1 MPFCAQCG
9 TPIDG
14 RFCSTCGAAAPAQ
27 AAAPPPD
34 AVPPPV
40 PSAVPSAPAPQLPP
54 ALPPP
59 TAQSAPAAVPQ
70 AAAQPAVQGAAP
82 ARKSRALVWGLV
94 GCLGVVVIGVVILVA
109 TGMFLT
115 SKAKQAGFDADLM
128 KKNPALATAKML
140 ATANP
145 DVEVVSVNEDKGT
158 LTVREK
164 ATGKTLTMNL
174 DDLKNGKMVF
184 TDDRGERVTIQSG
197 GEGGRFSVKTKDG
210 TVEGGSTWTPPAW
223 LPAYPGARVQTGANS
238 QSAEEDAGAA
248 YLSTQDSPDAV
259 LVFYEEALKK
269 QGFEAVKQVTAS
281 DGKNE
286 ISSVTA
292 TRDAGGKYV
301 HVVAMPMDGA
311 TTIYVSY
318 TAKK

>member
-1 MPFCAQCG
+1 MSFCAQCG

-14 RFCSTCGAAAPAQ
+14 RFCSRCGAPAPVQ
-27 AAAPPPD
+27 AATPPPEV
-34 AVPPPV
+34 VPPPV
-40 PSAVPSAPAPQLPP
+40 PSAPTPQLPP
-54 ALPPP
+54 LVPPP
-59 TAQSAPAAVPQ
+59 APQAAPAAATQ
-70 AAAQPAVQGAAP
+70 AAPRPALQSAAP

-115 SKAKQAGFDADLM
+115 SKVKQAGFDADLM

-145 DVEVVSVNEDKGT
+145 DVEVLSVNEDKGT
-158 LTVREK
+158 LSVREK
-164 ATGKTLTMNL
+164 ATGRTLTMNL
-174 DDLKNGKMVF
+174 NDLKNGKMVF

-210 TVEGGSTWTPPAW
+210 TLEGGSTWTPPAW
-223 LPAYPGARVQTGANS
+223 LPAYAGARVQTGANT

-248 YLSTQDSPDAV
+248 YLSTQDSPAAV
-259 LVFYEEALKK
+259 LAFYEEELKK

-281 DGKNE
+281 DGKSE

-292 TRDAGGKYV
+292 TRDDGGKYV
-301 HVVAMPMDGA
+301 HILAMPMDGA
-311 TTIYVSY
+311 TTIHITY
-318 TAKK
+318 TVKK

>member
-1 MPFCAQCG
+1 VVPL
-9 TPIDG
+9 
-14 RFCSTCGAAAPAQ
+14 PA
-27 AAAPPPD
+27 
-34 AVPPPV
+34 
-40 PSAVPSAPAPQLPP
+40 
-54 ALPPP
+54 
-59 TAQSAPAAVPQ
+59 AQSAPAAVRQ
-70 AAAQPAVQGAAP
+70 AAQQPAVQGAAP

-128 KKNPALATAKML
+128 KKNPALATAKLL
-140 ATANP
+140 ATASP

-197 GEGGRFSVKTKDG
+197 GNGGRISVKTKDG
-210 TVEGGSTWTPPAW
+210 TLESGSTWTPPAW
-223 LPAYPGARVQTGANS
+223 LPAYPGARVQTGANT
-238 QSAEEDAGAA
+238 QAAEEDAGAA

-259 LVFYEEALKK
+259 LAFYEEALKK

-292 TRDAGGKYV
+292 TREAGAKYV
-301 HVVAMPMDGA
+301 HVVATPMDGA
-311 TTIYVSY
+311 TTIYVTY
-318 TAKK
+318 TVKK

>member
-1 MPFCAQCG
+1 MTYCVQCG
-9 TPIDG
+9 TPIEG
-14 RFCSTCGAAAPAQ
+14 RFCSKCGAMAPAQ

-40 PSAVPSAPAPQLPP
+40 PSVPAPQLPP
-54 ALPPP
+54 AVPPP
-59 TAQSAPAAVPQ
+59 AAQSAPAAVPR
-70 AAAQPAVQGAAP
+70 AAAQPAVQAAAP
-82 ARKSRALVWGLV
+82 PRKSRALMWGLI

-115 SKAKQAGFDADLM
+115 SKVKQAGFDADLM

-140 ATANP
+140 ATVNP
-145 DVEVVSVNEDKGT
+145 DVEVVSVNEAKGT

-197 GEGGRFSVKTKDG
+197 GDGGRFSVKTKDG

-259 LVFYEEALKK
+259 LAFYEEALKK
-269 QGFEAVKQVTAS
+269 EGFEAVKQVTAS

-286 ISSVTA
+286 ISSVTG

-301 HVVAMPMDGA
+301 HIVAMPMDGA
-311 TTIYVSY
+311 TTIHVTY
-318 TAKK
+318 TVKK